1 MLALMFKKRAA
12 RLERI
17 SEEVRKARADAGQS
31 ESAPSFGNEDRPRR
45 VNNADFVARIAHFR
59 KKGSGVRV
67 MTAAE
72 FDRMNGH
79 SPL

>member
-1 MLALMFKKRAA
+1 MLALMFRKRAA

-17 SEEVRKARADAGQS
+17 SEEVRKARAEAGQGERQS
-31 ESAPSFGNEDRPRR
+31 SFGGEEQPRR
-45 VNNADFVARIAHFR
+45 VTNADFVARIAHFR

-72 FDRMNGH
+72 FDRANGH
-79 SPL
+79 